1 MQVMQNIIVCY
12 ICFYR
17 AAELMTKTGQ
27 TVTLR
32 VAKQGAVYHGLA
44 DLLSQPSPIMQR
56 SAAMAPSPTRRSA
69 GPGSNK
75 MMPRPKSEDVSR
87 FNESPTPPSGGP
99 MMSNSRDFPGQQG
112 MYGARSSPA
121 LSGMYFI
128 TLYINTCTWKYAV

>member
-1 MQVMQNIIVCY
+1 
-12 ICFYR
+12 
-17 AAELMTKTGQ
+17 MTKTGQ

-69 GPGSNK
+69 GPGGQK

-87 FNESPTPPSGGP
+87 FNESPAPPAGGP
-99 MMSNSRDFPGQQG
+99 MMNNRDFPGQQG

-121 LSGMYFI
+121 LAGM
-128 TLYINTCTWKYAV
+128 